1 MLLEGKKVKFPKF
14 PSFRFCVITR
24 IENLEILEDFLFIQ
38 NLEGV
43 VTQMQKNKKLTRK
56 QLGGQDMFLV
66 EKVKI
71 CNVFFGFCPIPK
83 IQNSEILES
92 AVLLQILTVGVT

>member
-1 MLLEGKKVKFPKF
+1 
-14 PSFRFCVITR
+14 
-24 IENLEILEDFLFIQ
+24 
-38 NLEGV
+38 
-43 VTQMQKNKKLTRK
+43 MQKNKKLTRK

-83 IQNSEILES
+83 IENLKI
-92 AVLLQILTVGVT
+92 